1 MCSITHHKLLNHSQY
16 AAHADGAVIVQR
28 AMARLYTSKYSLQHL
43 TGWACRDATWTA
55 AQRQSPSFWQ
65 ERAVAWIV
73 GQAPVDIQ
81 NFHRPL
87 CLPGKALLCSTHDS
101 PSAHAHMLLCKLRSL
116 MPGYSHHRHLALKR
130 HELKQMHTTRGTL
143 TVCQYAGESS
153 PLYAASRSTG
163 QRSSLSCS
171 VSWKLGACRWL
182 AKVSARKT
190 PPGMQEICVEHLMR

>member
-1 MCSITHHKLLNHSQY
+1 MLAGESV
-16 AAHADGAVIVQR
+16 AV
-28 AMARLYTSKYSLQHL
+28 QH
-43 TGWACRDATWTA
+43 
-55 AQRQSPSFWQ
+55 P
-65 ERAVAWIV
+65 
-73 GQAPVDIQ
+73 
-81 NFHRPL
+81 
-87 CLPGKALLCSTHDS
+87 CLPRKQCARHTAGQGSTQV